1 MSDFRIEPS
10 GDMAIVVTRTFRTT
24 ADRLHGAHLDTDQ
37 VARWLGGPDMPLLAC
52 KIDATEGGSADYRWA
67 LEHGGTMTLKIRFE
81 KIAPGLIIHHEIY
94 DPDWTDGAARVK
106 TEFDDQGDGRA
117 QLRMTAT
124 YSSPA
129 ARDRV
134 MQSGMS
140 AGLAAAFDRLDGLL

>member
-24 ADRLHGAHLDTDQ
+24 PDSLQTAHLDPDR
-37 VARWLGGPDMPLLAC
+37 VSRWLGGPGMPLLAC
-52 KIDATEGGSADYRWA
+52 RIDATEDGTAEYRWS
-67 LEHGGTMTLKIRFE
+67 LEHGGTMTLTIRFE
-81 KIAPGLIIHHEIY
+81 KIAPDQIIHHETF

-106 TEFDDQGDGRA
+106 TEFTDQGDGRA

-134 MQSGMS
+134 LQSGMG
-140 AGLAAAFDRLDGLL
+140 AGLSAAYDRLDDLL